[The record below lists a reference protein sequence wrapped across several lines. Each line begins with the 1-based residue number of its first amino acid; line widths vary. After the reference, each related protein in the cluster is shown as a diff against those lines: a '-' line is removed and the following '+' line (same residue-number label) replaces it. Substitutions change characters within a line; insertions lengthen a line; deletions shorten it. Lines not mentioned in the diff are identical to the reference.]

1 MTNSPVYARAQNALL
16 KIFRSE
22 VPVGK
27 PIPIQ
32 EELAKRLDTSRTTVH
47 RILKT
52 FRKSGLLKMDKGDL
66 VLKRP
71 VNKAEFLPEPVALSR
86 REIVE
91 RSLIE
96 KLVRQQMRPG
106 DRFSELALARE
117 YKVTT
122 VTIREALL
130 SLAHLG
136 VFSKTARKQ
145 WTVVA
150 IDALMINE
158 LMDLRI
164 LIETFALGRYFQNPA
179 AMREEFIQIQKK
191 MQECAAA
198 INRRPFVAPKEFL
211 DLDKQFHN
219 LILGAG
225 RNRYLVEE
233 MQFIYFPMQSQFV
246 RHREWEQ
253 RRFVLAL
260 TEHNAILDAIIAGDR
275 AEALN
280 HLTVH
285 LDNSRQ
291 RWLGGV
297 PTGPEPALLDNRPES
312 AAAPKA

>member
-1 MTNSPVYARAQNALL
+1 MTNPPVYARAQNALL
-16 KIFRSE
+16 KILRSE
-22 VPVGK
+22 VSVGK

-32 EELAKRLDTSRTTVH
+32 DELAKRLDTSRTTVH
-47 RILKT
+47 RILQT
-52 FRKSGLLKMDKGDL
+52 FKKSGLLTMYGGEL

-71 VNKAEFLPEPVALSR
+71 VKKKEFLPEPSALSR
-86 REIVE
+86 REMVE

-145 WTVVA
+145 WTVIAV
-150 IDALMINE
+150 DAQMINE

-179 AMREEFIQIQKK
+179 AMREEFIEIQKK

-198 INRRPFVAPKEFL
+198 INKRPFVAPKDFL
-211 DLDKQFHN
+211 ELDKQFHN

-233 MQFIYFPMQSQFV
+233 MQFIYFPMHSQFV
-246 RHREWEQ
+246 RHREWEE

-260 TEHNAILDAIIAGDR
+260 TEHNAILDAIVAGNQ

-280 HLTVH
+280 LLQAHLE
-285 LDNSRQ
+285 NSRK

-297 PTGPEPALLDNRPES
+297 PGGAELRQA
-312 AAAPKA
+312 